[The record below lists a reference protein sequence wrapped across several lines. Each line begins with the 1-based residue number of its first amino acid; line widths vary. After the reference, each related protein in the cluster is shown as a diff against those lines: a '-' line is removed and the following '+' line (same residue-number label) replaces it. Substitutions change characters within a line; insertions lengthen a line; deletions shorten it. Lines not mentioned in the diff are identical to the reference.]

1 MDKQKAD
8 EILTEY
14 LRKIYGFAAKK
25 SFSYGETEELCA
37 VILKELYESLLKS
50 DEIYNLEGYVWR
62 ISEHVYSKY
71 VQYTKKAQVC
81 FF

>member
-37 VILKELYESLLKS
+37 VILKELYNMFSILKS
-50 DEIYNLEGYVWR
+50 TSVFLLTV
-62 ISEHVYSKY
+62 
-71 VQYTKKAQVC
+71 
-81 FF
+81 

>member
-37 VILKELYESLLKS
+37 VILKELYES
-50 DEIYNLEGYVWR
+50 
-62 ISEHVYSKY
+62 
-71 VQYTKKAQVC
+71 
-81 FF
+81 